1 MLSIIIKSYP
11 RVIPLMISILVIVAC
26 QNLSIAS
33 ALTNTPS
40 RWNSV
45 SPSRQNSWL
54 SLSKTPKILSS
65 DETADAT
72 LPLMQLASA
81 HITPQVLR
89 CLVELGIPD
98 IIGNDNMTIDEIVN
112 EMSVG
117 DHDPIHNCR
126 IEKDALLRIMRLS
139 ATIGIT
145 IEELVSREHS
155 RSDEQVNAYG
165 LTPMGALLQTKQV
178 TGQLSLASCVQ
189 HWTEAPL
196 WNSWLH
202 LPDYIIGEGVTDQPH
217 LPFDRANG
225 MSSDEYYGHD
235 KGSLK
240 IANEFVRTISDG
252 EISAIVEG
260 FEWRTLSG
268 KTIVDVGGHN
278 GIVIGAVAHKYP
290 NIECICLDLPEVVAS
305 AAKPP
310 PGVKLVGGDIMD
322 PTSVPK
328 CDAIFMKH
336 ILDKSMWDEEESVAL
351 LRSCHVALPRDGKV
365 ILGEAVLP
373 NVGTEGGSMQ
383 LFMDV
388 QFLLVGR
395 EGQRTESE
403 WTDLARKAGF
413 KIESINR
420 TSSASCYIIVLTK
433 AEA

>member
-1 MLSIIIKSYP
+1 M
-11 RVIPLMISILVIVAC
+11 
-26 QNLSIAS
+26 
-33 ALTNTPS
+33 
-40 RWNSV
+40 
-45 SPSRQNSWL
+45 
-54 SLSKTPKILSS
+54 
-65 DETADAT
+65 DAT

-89 CLVELGIPD
+89 CMVELGIPD
-98 IIGNDNMTIDEIVN
+98 IIGNDNMTIDEIAN

-117 DHDPIHNCR
+117 DHNCR

-139 ATIGIT
+139 ATIGVT
-145 IEELVSREHS
+145 VEELVRREKSRAG
-155 RSDEQVNAYG
+155 EQVNTFG
-165 LTPMGALLQTKQV
+165 LTPMGALLQTKRLP
-178 TGQLSLASCVQ
+178 GQLSLASCVQ

-202 LPDYIIGEGVTDQPH
+202 LPDYIIGEERIDTPH
-217 LPFDRANG
+217 FPFDRANG

-235 KGSLK
+235 KGSLR

-260 FEWRTLSG
+260 FEWTTLSE
-268 KTIVDVGGHN
+268 KTVVDVGGHN
-278 GIVIGAVAHKYP
+278 GVVIGAVAHKFP
-290 NIECICLDLPEVVAS
+290 SIECICLDLPEVVAS
-305 AAKPP
+305 AADPP

-336 ILDKSMWDEEESVAL
+336 ILDKSMWDEEESIAL
-351 LRSCHVALPRDGKV
+351 LRSCYAALPKDGKV

-373 NVGTEGGSMQ
+373 NVGMGGGSMQ

-395 EGQRTESE
+395 KGQRTESE
-403 WTDLARKAGF
+403 WADLVRKAGF
-413 KIESINR
+413 KIESINH

-433 AEA
+433 AEAQHTIS